1 MSVSIK
7 NETYTVSFDKKGYG
21 FNLQD
26 LEEENAFDDMKKLYD
41 FLSQKGK
48 DKFGLEEPSTIPT
61 WEMIEEKWN
70 AIYQVRL
77 I

>member
-1 MSVSIK
+1 MNKRGISI
-7 NETYTVSFDKKGYG
+7 NS
-21 FNLQD
+21 
-26 LEEENAFDDMKKLYD
+26 LEELKKEKDAFGDMKKLYD

-70 AIYQVRL
+70 AILPSQTDIDSMPTGR
-77 I
+77 